1 MAGIA
6 ISPPRCL
13 TIEPQGRQRINSLS
27 KLREGLVEVYGLP
40 ATHWKSIYRILE
52 EYQGKLFWVKLFG
65 SRARGDYRQTSDI
78 DLAIAGME
86 DAQSVLAQA
95 FIDSGL
101 PYTFDLVDYER
112 QSNENLRR
120 AIDREG
126 KLLLQVGKGRE
137 QVMTREQIRLK
148 REDYHKAL
156 QRLKTALEKV
166 PDPDDLYLDATIQRF
181 EFCFE
186 LAWKLM
192 KAVLAYEGIEAN
204 SPRGSIRESWK
215 QGLVADAEKWLDML
229 EKRNLSAHT
238 YNEKTAQEIYRGIKE
253 RYIEL
258 LLALDK
264 NMEDWLGKED
274 L

>member
-1 MAGIA
+1 M
-6 ISPPRCL
+6 
-13 TIEPQGRQRINSLS
+13 
-27 KLREGLVEVYGLP
+27 P

-181 EFCFE
+181 EFCFD

-192 KAVLAYEGIEAN
+192 KAVVAYEGIEAN

-215 QGLVADAEKWLDML
+215 QGLVADAERWLDML
-229 EKRNLSAHT
+229 EKRNLSAHM

-253 RYIEL
+253 CYIEL

-264 NMEDWLGKED
+264 NMEGWLGKED